1 MKKIKE
7 SNGFPTSGSPR
18 RPESDFY
25 PTPVWA
31 TEALLKCEQ
40 FVGDIWE
47 PACGLGAMSKVL
59 EQAGYCVKSTDLYE
73 YGYGE
78 AGWDFISALSCYKQ
92 VPNIVTNP
100 PYNQAE
106 DFITQGIKLAEKKV
120 AMLLRLAFLEG
131 IGRYGRLYSVT
142 PPSRVWVFSSR
153 LTMYPNGVEP
163 TGRGTQ
169 AMAWFVWDKRLASE
183 NIQTKTCTLG
193 WIPKTDT

>member
-106 DFITQGIKLAEKKV
+106 DFITQGIKLAKMFQCTHPRGARQDYCIRTLLKVKVSRHKKS
-120 AMLLRLAFLEG
+120 F
-131 IGRYGRLYSVT
+131 
-142 PPSRVWVFSSR
+142 SR
-153 LTMYPNGVEP
+153 L
-163 TGRGTQ
+163 
-169 AMAWFVWDKRLASE
+169 
-183 NIQTKTCTLG
+183 
-193 WIPKTDT
+193 